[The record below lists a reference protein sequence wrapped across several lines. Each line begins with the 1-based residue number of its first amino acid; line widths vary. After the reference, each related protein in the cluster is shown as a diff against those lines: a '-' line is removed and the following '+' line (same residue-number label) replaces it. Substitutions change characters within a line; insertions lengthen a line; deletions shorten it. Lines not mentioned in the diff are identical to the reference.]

1 MEYQR
6 ITNVLG
12 NIPEKKLN
20 FFTKKRIEVHD
31 LAISYHLGMIQT
43 KQTNKIENINA
54 TMRSI

>member
-12 NIPEKKLN
+12 NITEKKLK

-31 LAISYHLGMIQT
+31 LTISYHLAMIQT